1 MFHTAF
7 ILALS
12 TGKPFLL
19 AGTSHLRSFSRKRV
33 AALSV
38 VSMST
43 GQGTGMKFIDIG
55 ANLLDDCFQGRYNG
69 GSQKHEPDLDAVLD
83 RAAAAGVEKVT
94 LLLAV
99 VGYAFILT
107 LCIAGVTAY
116 EC

>member
-1 MFHTAF
+1 MLHTAF

-12 TGKPFLL
+12 AGKLSFL
-19 AGTSHLRSFSRKRV
+19 AGTPHLRSFSRRRV
-33 AALSV
+33 AALSA

-43 GQGTGMKFIDIG
+43 GQKTGVRFIDIG

-94 LLLAV
+94 LLLAI
-99 VGYAFILT
+99 VGDVSILMF
-107 LCIAGVTAY
+107 CVADVN
-116 EC
+116 C

>member
-1 MFHTAF
+1 
-7 ILALS
+7 
-12 TGKPFLL
+12 
-19 AGTSHLRSFSRKRV
+19 
-33 AALSV
+33 
-38 VSMST
+38 MST
-43 GQGTGMKFIDIG
+43 GQETGMRFIDIG

-99 VGYAFILT
+99 VGYVFVLT
-107 LCIAGVTAY
+107 SCIADVTD